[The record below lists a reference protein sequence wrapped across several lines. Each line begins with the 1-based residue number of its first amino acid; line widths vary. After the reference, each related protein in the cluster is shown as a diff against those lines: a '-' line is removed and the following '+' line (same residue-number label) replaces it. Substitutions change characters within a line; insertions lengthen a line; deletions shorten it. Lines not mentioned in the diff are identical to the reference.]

1 MKGVFAIARAVIA
14 ALFHGGVRP
23 GSPAG
28 RTTVRGAGLHEP
40 GPRRRKRFASRGLI
54 LFLVAVMALGPNL
67 QVASV
72 RAADPSPPLIRSGPW
87 ASMQEKAI
95 QNVLTSHGLP
105 ASDAWAVKSWARNDA
120 LAELWALVV
129 EAIKTEANERTPE
142 QQAAVD
148 WLTGLV
154 RQKRMQQARYAGQE
168 YVKWA
173 GYDPAYLDYLVTQ
186 YYDAVAAGQD
196 ATNEKQDLKNYLELP
211 PLNYG
216 MCNGGSC
223 VGLTLR
229 QAQAQAQA
237 GYCVYRSPAPYQTE
251 YQGNIFRGTN
261 SVMPADCVQ
270 PGGGIG
276 GIIGTPP
283 PVPEYDQFVKWGE
296 ARANYEAINNPE
308 FAMTFRDI
316 ALVVGLGT
324 VTVGMVAAGTL
335 GVTLAPVLA
344 GTAFQLAVF
353 PHAGWVSGLSSATLA
368 AIGSPATNS
377 AAVAAANAGAVSA
390 AGVGAI
396 VAAVILFVV
405 VTTIHLI
412 DLVTI
417 EQLPGKIHTLIV
429 EAPTKSYDIRS
440 MLDDKDEV
448 GELYSLFVQ
457 ATLPLPMITGACD
470 NRFLLPNKP
479 TCLNPPPPPPA
490 NAQTDPLF
498 MVSVN
503 GGQETLQN
511 TITWYNKTTEWTTT
525 ARLKGVW
532 FIQTVTDSEG
542 NTLSVVTNDEEAS
555 QEIQSLRI
563 MYTDWD
569 DKAQYAWLVRDAQ
582 GAYKFVSLAGDS
594 GASLNAETCDQDGT
608 CAVSDSIRYIDR
620 DGNEYEARVV
630 PPPVPVIDPAS
641 ISLSPANPVQ
651 GQEVELRAQATSPIG
666 AALTYRWVIK
676 DKPLDDGLHC
686 TIVDG
691 SLVCGGHTVTVT
703 GNPAKYVFPTS
714 GEFEIRLEVTDSEGR
729 RATTDF
735 KVNVTAVP
743 AEVHLLTP
751 CSDFLPCAPGFFNNV
766 KVPLGTATVV
776 KGWIQHA
783 GPHDVLAL
791 TVDWGDGVSNV
802 ATNMAPPC
810 PQCILSPTKMED
822 GYHTAFE
829 LSHTYGR
836 PGHYTV
842 TVTVEYPSGT
852 TDTATIT
859 ETVLQPTT
867 TSVTADPN
875 PSVAGQPVTYT
886 ATVSPVPT
894 GGTVTFRDGS
904 AFISGCMD
912 VPLAG
917 DGTATCTVTP
927 TTVAP
932 HTISAWY
939 SGHDV
944 YEASSGTLIHTVN
957 SVQTSLTLT
966 ADPNPSMV
974 EQEVTFTAAVS
985 PVPTGGTVTFTDGNT
1000 IIPGCDAL
1008 ALATDGTATCTT
1020 AGLGLG
1026 EHSITASYSGHDFYD
1041 GSSGTVTQTV
1051 NKIATSLGLAAQ
1063 PSPSVWGQEVTVT
1076 ATLSASMTGTTAPS
1090 GTVGFSADGTAIPGC
1105 ESRPLDPTALT
1116 ATCTIA
1122 GLGAGEHSIG
1132 AAYSGDDVYAPSDA
1146 PALTQTVQQAASST
1160 SLTTARPVVTAGESV
1175 TLTATVTVLPPGA
1188 GVPTGTV
1195 TFFAGGTP
1203 LGTVPLHANAGV
1215 TTATLTTASLPAGT
1229 YAITAA
1235 YAGDA
1240 NVAASTSAVLTQY
1253 VNTDLRGYPTFQGG
1267 LDLRGAQLPGA
1278 TLVGVDLTGAWMQ
1291 QANLAGA
1298 NLRGARL
1305 VRAVLLRADLRGA
1318 DLRDAD
1324 LSGALLGAARLS
1336 GVQWGNTIC
1345 PDGSNSDAHGGTCLG
1360 HLLPTA
1366 RNDIVGMVARLVK
1379 ALFSRLPAVPR
1390 GVGIGWR
1397 MPW

>member
-1 MKGVFAIARAVIA
+1 MKGVIAIARAVIA

-173 GYDPAYLDYLVTQ
+173 GYSQEAFDDLVDQ
-186 YYDAVAAGQD
+186 YYDAVARGED
-196 ATNEKQDLKNYLELP
+196 TTDEKQALRNYLELP

-308 FAMTFRDI
+308 FAITFRDI

-324 VTVGMVAAGTL
+324 VTAGMAVAGTL

-457 ATLPLPMITGACD
+457 ATLPLPMITEACD
-470 NRFLLPNKP
+470 NRILSLNKP

-542 NTLSVVTNDEEAS
+542 NTLSVVTNDGEAS

-594 GASLNAETCDQDGT
+594 GASLNAETCDQDGI

-676 DKPLDDGLHC
+676 DKPLDDVLHC

-802 ATNMAPPC
+802 TTNTAPPC
-810 PQCILSPTKMED
+810 PQCNGIVFLSPTKMED

-875 PSVAGQPVTYT
+875 PSMVGQ
-886 ATVSPVPT
+886 AVS
-894 GGTVTFRDGS
+894 
-904 AFISGCMD
+904 
-912 VPLAG
+912 
-917 DGTATCTVTP
+917 
-927 TTVAP
+927 
-932 HTISAWY
+932 
-939 SGHDV
+939 
-944 YEASSGTLIHTVN
+944 
-957 SVQTSLTLT
+957 
-966 ADPNPSMV
+966 
-974 EQEVTFTAAVS
+974 FTAAVS

-1020 AGLGLG
+1020 AGLSLG

-1041 GSSGTVTQTV
+1041 GSSGTVTQRV
-1051 NKIATSLGLAAQ
+1051 DKIATSLGLAAQ
-1063 PSPSVWGQEVTVT
+1063 PSPSVWGQKVTFT
-1076 ATLSASMTGTTAPS
+1076 ATLSTTLPGATAPS
-1090 GTVGFSADGTAIPGC
+1090 GTIGFTAGGASIPGC
-1105 ESRPLDPTALT
+1105 ESRPLDPTTLT
-1116 ATCTIA
+1116 ATCTTA
-1122 GLGAGEHSIG
+1122 ALSAGEHTIR
-1132 AAYSGDDVYAPSDA
+1132 AAYSGDATYAPSEA
-1146 PALTQTVQQAASST
+1146 PAFTHTVQQAASQVSRVT
-1160 SLTTARPVVTAGESV
+1160 DRPVVTAGEPV

-1195 TFFAGGTP
+1195 TFFAGATP
-1203 LGTVPLHANAGV
+1203 LGTVTLTSNAGV
-1215 TTATLTTASLPAGT
+1215 ATATLTTASLAAGT
-1229 YAITAA
+1229 HVITAA
-1235 YAGDA
+1235 YSGDA
-1240 NVAASTSAVLTQY
+1240 NVAASTSAALTQY
-1253 VNTDLRGYPTFQGG
+1253 VNTDLSAYRNSQGM
-1267 LDLRGAQLPGA
+1267 LNLQKAQLPGA
-1278 TLVGVDLTGAWMQ
+1278 TLVGVDLTGVSLRL
-1291 QANLAGA
+1291 ANLAGA

-1305 VRAVLLRADLRGA
+1305 VRADLAGADLRGA
-1318 DLRDAD
+1318 DLTDAD
-1324 LSGALLGAARLS
+1324 LSGALLGAARLT
-1336 GVQWGNTIC
+1336 GVHWGNTTC
-1345 PDGSNSDAHGGTCLG
+1345 PDGTNSDAHGSTCDG

-1366 RNDIVGMVARLVK
+1366 RNDVVGLVARLVQ
-1379 ALFSRLPAVPR
+1379 ALFRRLPVVPGGVAV
-1390 GVGIGWR
+1390 GWPIR
-1397 MPW
+1397 R

>member
-651 GQEVELRAQATSPIG
+651 GQEVELRAQATSPVG
-666 AALTYRWVIK
+666 AELTYRWVIK

-985 PVPTGGTVTFTDGNT
+985 PVPTGGTVAFTDGDT
-1000 IIPGCDAL
+1000 TIPGCAAVAL
-1008 ALATDGTATCTT
+1008 TAEGTATCET
-1020 AGLGLG
+1020 AGLSLG
-1026 EHSITASYSGHDFYD
+1026 EHSITASYSGHDYYD
-1041 GSSGTVTQTV
+1041 GSSDTLTHTV
-1051 NKIATSLGLAAQ
+1051 NQIATSLTLAVQ
-1063 PSPSVWGQEVTVT
+1063 PSSSVWGQAVTFT
-1076 ATLSASMTGTTAPS
+1076 ATLAVTSQGATAPS
-1090 GTVGFSADGTAIPGC
+1090 GTVAFTDGGTAIPGC
-1105 ESRPLDPTALT
+1105 ESQPLDPTTRT
-1116 ATCTIA
+1116 ATCTTA
-1122 GLGAGEHSIG
+1122 ALGTGAHPIG
-1132 AAYSGDDVYAPSDA
+1132 AAYSGDATYAPSEA
-1146 PALTQTVQQAASST
+1146 PALTHSVDQAASQVRL
-1160 SLTTARPVVTAGESV
+1160 LTDRPVVTVGEPV

-1195 TFFAGGTP
+1195 TFYAGALP
-1203 LGTVPLHANAGV
+1203 LDTVPLRAEAGV
-1215 TTATLTTASLPAGT
+1215 ATASLTTDSLPVGT
-1229 YAITAA
+1229 HDITAA
-1235 YAGDA
+1235 YTGDA
-1240 NVAASTSAVLTQY
+1240 NVTAGTSAVLTQY

-1305 VRAVLLRADLRGA
+1305 VRAVLLGADLRGA

-1324 LSGALLGAARLS
+1324 LSGALLGMARLS

-1360 HLLPTA
+1360 HLLPTV
-1366 RNDIVGMVARLVK
+1366 REDLVGQVARLVQ
-1379 ALFSRLPAVPR
+1379 ALFARLQQMAWARGFGWPR
-1390 GVGIGWR
+1390 
-1397 MPW
+1397 